1 MKRIMAAWSL
11 ILALPAFGQGSLTP
25 PGAPGETMKTL
36 AQVEPRTAITQ
47 VPVVI
52 SNSGSYY
59 FTTNLVCSVS
69 SPQAIRVITND
80 VSIDL
85 CGFTLEGTPGL
96 PMVGIYQD
104 AQSGLHVAN
113 GFIRGFEGNAIN
125 AGGSA
130 NIFRALTISSG
141 FYGIGTGPLALV
153 EDCAIHDL
161 ANEPGNCIGI
171 YCDVNSVVRNCT
183 VSTLYGGLISAGIYM
198 ASHGVVSQ
206 CSVAQV
212 SHLIAGSAN
221 GIYCPQN
228 LVVTECSINLCG
240 GTGLR
245 MGRGTIRD
253 CMARGNTTGVFASDG
268 VQMEGVTVSD
278 SISNGFEVVNNCRL
292 THCDAIQ
299 NGYQGMDV
307 IGSRNVV
314 SDSTCTGNTSSG
326 IFVWEDDNR
335 FENNHLAGNAYG
347 LYLRY
352 WAPDSS
358 AERNIVMRN
367 TAIRNTSEN
376 FHVGF
381 ANWVANIDTTGAF
394 AGANDNYAILP

>member
-1 MKRIMAAWSL
+1 MKRILAALSL

-25 PGAPGETMKTL
+25 PGAPGETMKSL
-36 AQVEPRTAITQ
+36 DQLEPRTAITQ

-59 FTTNLVCSVS
+59 FTTNLVCSVPS
-69 SPQAIRVITND
+69 AQAIRVITND

-104 AQSGLHVAN
+104 AQSGLRVEN

-130 NIFRALTISSG
+130 NIFRNLIIPSG

-153 EDCAIHDL
+153 EDCAIRNL
-161 ANEPGNCIGI
+161 SNVSGGSIGI
-171 YCDVNSVVRNCT
+171 YCDANSVVRNCA
-183 VSTLYGGLISAGIYM
+183 VSDLHGGVTSVGIYM
-198 ASHGVVSQ
+198 DTDGVVSQ
-206 CSVAQV
+206 CSVANV
-212 SHLIAGSAN
+212 SHVDAGSAR
-221 GIYCPQN
+221 GIYGSQN
-228 LVVTECSINLCG
+228 LVATACSVRSCG
-240 GTGLR
+240 GIGLR
-245 MGRGTIRD
+245 AGKGTIRD
-253 CMARGNTTGVFASDG
+253 CISKDNLIGVSASDG
-268 VQMEGVTVSD
+268 VLMEGVIASG
-278 SISNGFEVVNNCRL
+278 SISNGFDVADHCRL
-292 THCDAIQ
+292 TQCIATY
-299 NGYQGMDV
+299 NGYQGINV
-307 IGSRNVV
+307 TGSRNVI

-326 IFVWEDDNR
+326 IFVWEDENR
-335 FENNHLAGNAYG
+335 IENNHLAGNDYG